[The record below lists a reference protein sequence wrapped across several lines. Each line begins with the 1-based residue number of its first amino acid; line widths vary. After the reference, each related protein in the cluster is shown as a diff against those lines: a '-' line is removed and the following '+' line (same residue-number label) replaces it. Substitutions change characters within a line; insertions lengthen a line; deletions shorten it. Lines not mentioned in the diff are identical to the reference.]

1 MTILDEYRVLRY
13 TYDIVCLKKNVKT
26 VRFLLLEISSDALRV
41 TKWNGYDRR
50 EQNLIVKKIE
60 KN

>member
-41 TKWNGYDRR
+41 TKWNAYDRR